1 MESWSVFLSSLLIG
15 LSIAAPVGPIGLLTI
30 RRTLAQGRVHGLA
43 TGLGAATADA
53 AYGAIAA
60 AGLSVVA
67 ATLVDQQ
74 ALLRLLG
81 GAFLI
86 SLGVRIFVTKPAP
99 AGAAQTG
106 GVGLVASYV
115 TAVALTL
122 TNPATILS
130 FAAMFAGMGVT
141 ESPVALVLGVFA
153 GSALWWMLLTG
164 VVGALRRSVSVDA
177 MRWVNRVSGV
187 LIIGFGV
194 LAVAA
199 GLR

>member
-1 MESWSVFLSSLLIG
+1 MDLDVFIRG
-15 LSIAAPVGPIGLLTI
+15 LVLGFSIAAPVGPIGLLTI